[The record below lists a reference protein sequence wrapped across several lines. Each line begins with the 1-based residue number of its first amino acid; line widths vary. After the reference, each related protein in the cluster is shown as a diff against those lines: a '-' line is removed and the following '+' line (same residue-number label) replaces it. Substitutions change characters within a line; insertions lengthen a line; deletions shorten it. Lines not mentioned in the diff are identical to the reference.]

1 MSARRR
7 RANGAVTQRISAMA
21 NEMKTVV
28 VLGGILIGFF
38 FFGLTALYWSI
49 PANHLPAFVPGYDPE
64 SDKLHVTHGLGMLV
78 IGLIAFAMALA
89 RGWGD

>member
-1 MSARRR
+1 MWA
-7 RANGAVTQRISAMA
+7 GA

-28 VLGGILIGFF
+28 VLGGILIGLF
-38 FFGLTALYWSI
+38 FFGLTALYWLV
-49 PANHLPAFVPGYDPE
+49 PADRLPAFLPGYDPE

-78 IGLIAFAMALA
+78 IGLTAFAMALA